1 MLFFNGGSMQ
11 RGKRSIQLDKNKN
24 SIINMYNNG
33 LTQQDIADKFGVH
46 QGTIGRRLIKW
57 GITSG
62 RNLDNDIIKE
72 MYVKDCYTCREIA
85 ERFRVSVS
93 CINNRLHTMSIY
105 RKCINRDFVRTALR
119 VDISKNVLK
128 DLYFNKKLTM
138 NNIAEKFNCSRSSIY
153 RRMME
158 YGLRPRNKVEAAN
171 RGINHHNYNKH
182 MSKKSKDKLIK

>member
-62 RNLDNDIIKE
+62 RNDEYYIP
-72 MYVKDCYTCREIA
+72 
-85 ERFRVSVS
+85 
-93 CINNRLHTMSIY
+93 
-105 RKCINRDFVRTALR
+105 DFLFT
-119 VDISKNVLK
+119 
-128 DLYFNKKLTM
+128 
-138 NNIAEKFNCSRSSIY
+138 
-153 RRMME
+153 
-158 YGLRPRNKVEAAN
+158 YGE
-171 RGINHHNYNKH
+171 
-182 MSKKSKDKLIK
+182 